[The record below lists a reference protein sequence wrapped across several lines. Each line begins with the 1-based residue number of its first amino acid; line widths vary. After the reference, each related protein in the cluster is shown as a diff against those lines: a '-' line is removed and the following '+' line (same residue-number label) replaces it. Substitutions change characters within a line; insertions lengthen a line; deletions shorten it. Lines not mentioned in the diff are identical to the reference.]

1 MKCVFSINAYPVLM
15 QQFKRDQSNLG
26 SVDVAVLRSAQLNL
40 IDGNREHTKM
50 NEFLEFKIQI
60 DEIYF
65 EMQSIFFLG
74 CVGGCIKIPLSY
86 KNDVNYS
93 HTVFIVLEI
102 PSQN

>member
-1 MKCVFSINAYPVLM
+1 
-15 QQFKRDQSNLG
+15 
-26 SVDVAVLRSAQLNL
+26 
-40 IDGNREHTKM
+40 M

-60 DEIYF
+60 DEILF
-65 EMQSIFFLG
+65 WNAEHFFLS